1 MQVTIEQQRPDQW
14 LARVRLEADGEWRC
28 FQAVG
33 DTRVGALIALRGTM
47 WRYQGAA
54 YEAARRAVVASAVRA
69 NA

>member
-14 LARVRLEADGEWRC
+14 LARVRVEMDGTWRY

-33 DTRVGALIALRGTM
+33 DSRVGALIALRGAM

-54 YEAARRAVVASAVRA
+54 YEVARQAVVSNAVRG

>member
-1 MQVTIEQQRPDQW
+1 MQITIEQKRPDQW
-14 LARVRLEADGEWRC
+14 LARVRLETEGVWRC

-33 DTRVGALIALRGTM
+33 DSRVGALIALRGSL

-54 YEAARRAVVASAVRA
+54 YDAARHAVVATATRG